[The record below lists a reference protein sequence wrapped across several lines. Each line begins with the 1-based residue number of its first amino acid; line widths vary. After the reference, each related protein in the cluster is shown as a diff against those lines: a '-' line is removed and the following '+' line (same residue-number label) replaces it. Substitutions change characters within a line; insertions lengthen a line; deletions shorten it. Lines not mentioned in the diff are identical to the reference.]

1 MSVCTVVVFSASV
14 VGTNS
19 VEFAPVIVVTLSTG
33 DIVVLDVVV
42 DEESVVVG
50 VAVGTVPASSSVDD
64 GLTLAPIIPIVFF
77 FFQKKLNTSNQQ
89 SKKSYSPSI
98 PMSFAIPL
106 NSPPKMVPLSS
117 MTCRLVASDL

>member
-1 MSVCTVVVFSASV
+1 M
-14 VGTNS
+14 
-19 VEFAPVIVVTLSTG
+19 IVVTLSTG

-77 FFQKKLNTSNQQ
+77 F
-89 SKKSYSPSI
+89 SKK
-98 PMSFAIPL
+98 
-106 NSPPKMVPLSS
+106 N
-117 MTCRLVASDL
+117 